1 MSTLAYEQIQAQ
13 QILRKFIPTYALS
26 GNTKGAFKHYKKQK
40 AVKLAFLQVNPHN
53 LVCVI
58 GIDIDHDNA
67 AFQWSD
73 VGLPMPNVIT
83 LNQDNGKGHYL
94 YYLAVPVAKSDAARL
109 EPLKYL
115 SDIVWNLVELLEGD
129 HCYTNLTTKNPFYEG
144 HRVMWIHDHRFLLNE
159 LALACGKVNGTGKL
173 LPVAKNNQGD
183 GLSRN
188 PTLFNQLRH
197 PCYTAVAEYKEA
209 GNYAG
214 WCLFVLQQ
222 AEAINRTFSV
232 PLPYNEVKSTAKS
245 VRNYCY
251 GDEFKPI
258 GDGKNRGVM
267 QLGEVGTDLSLAER
281 QALGAEYTNS
291 AQRVATEGKIIDA
304 IGELTAAGKR
314 ISMRS
319 VAALAGVSQP
329 NLSKHYRHLFFQGG

>member
-13 QILRKFIPTYALS
+13 QILKKFVPTYALS
-26 GNTKGAFKHYKKQK
+26 GNAKGAFKHYKKQK

-83 LNQDNGKGHYL
+83 LNPDNGKGHYL
-94 YYLAVPVAKSDAARL
+94 YYLAIPVAKSDAARL

-129 HCYTNLTTKNPFYEG
+129 HCYTNLTTKNPFFEG
-144 HRVMWIHDHRFLLNE
+144 WRVMWCHDHRFLLSE
-159 LALACGKVNGTGKL
+159 LAQACARVNGTGKL
-173 LPVAKNNQGD
+173 LPRAKANRGD
-183 GLSRN
+183 GCGRN
-188 PTLFNQLRH
+188 DTLFKTLC
-197 PCYTAVAEYKEA
+197 PICYKAVTDYKNSGHVA
-209 GNYAG
+209 DYPA
-214 WCLFVLQQ
+214 WFSFVFQQ

-232 PLPYNEVKSTAKS
+232 PLPYNEIKSTVKSVSGYCARNDVTALS
-245 VRNYCY
+245 
-251 GDEFKPI
+251 
-258 GDGKNRGVM
+258 DGKNRGVM
-267 QLGEVGTDLSLAER
+267 RLGEVGTDLNLAER
-281 QALGAEYTNS
+281 QALGAEYVNNARRT
-291 AQRVATEGKIIDA
+291 ATEDRIIDA

-314 ISMRS
+314 VSVRS
-319 VAALAGVSQP
+319 IAAVAGIGKSTVSRYQ
-329 NLSKHYRHLFFQGG
+329 HLIRN